1 MTNRADDWIAH
12 HAAYAGQSLAAVDIA
27 SGRRY
32 DYAAFDAR
40 IGRLARFLRDDAGIG
55 PGDRVA
61 LLAQNTTDGFEIQF
75 ACWRLGAIFLPL
87 NWRLAVPELAF
98 IAADAGPKLLI
109 HGDDF
114 TASARAAV
122 ADGTRLLCLA
132 YGGASEYEHAITAGA
147 GAPSP
152 AASDLDD
159 VCTIM
164 YTSGTTGR
172 PKGAMVTH
180 RMVLFNAINC
190 AVAVRVTSAS
200 AGLTY
205 LSPRAGASEYE
216 HAITAGAGAP
226 SPAASDLDDVCTIM
240 YTSGTT
246 GRPKGAMV
254 THRMVLFNAINCAV
268 AVRVTSASAGLTYLP
283 TFHIGGLNLYANPLF
298 HTGGA
303 VHVMRTFEPAAALAY
318 LADTA
323 NGISHNYG
331 VPTNFLFMSQ
341 EPGFAGADLGHVES
355 IGIAGAAAPLALLE
369 AYAAKGIFLQQGWG
383 MTETTT
389 IGTMLSKDKAF
400 EKIGSSGQVVLHAEI
415 RILDRDGRDLGPG
428 EVGEIVIRGPI
439 VTPGYWNRPEANA
452 AAFVDGWFRTG
463 DAARVDTEGFYTIVD
478 RWKDMYI
485 SGGENVYPAEVE
497 DVIFQLDGV
506 LEAAVIGIPDA
517 TWGEI
522 GRAFIVLKAGAN
534 IGPEAIRAHCRDNLA
549 SFKVPAEV
557 AFLDELPHNATGK
570 VMKHMLPRAAADS
583 GG

>member
-132 YGGASEYEHAITAGA
+132 YG
-147 GAPSP
+147 
-152 AASDLDD
+152 
-159 VCTIM
+159 
-164 YTSGTTGR
+164 
-172 PKGAMVTH
+172 
-180 RMVLFNAINC
+180 
-190 AVAVRVTSAS
+190 
-200 AGLTY
+200 
-205 LSPRAGASEYE
+205 GASEYE